1 MAVGLGKRNRNGVTF
16 STFVSIAVS
25 WAFAVIVLVLFVLRA
40 TRAVVKAV
48 LSSQHLL
55 VSLLSILTVCMSQG
69 PAAARTSVPGCCEFL
84 WTSGQQT
91 AGEHLL
97 CARSQRDGGGAVG
110 GFSAL
115 TFSFDAG

>member
-40 TRAVVKAV
+40 TRAVVEVV

-84 WTSGQQT
+84 WTSGSRQLMSIYCVQ
-91 AGEHLL
+91 GPRGMEEEPWVGFLL
-97 CARSQRDGGGAVG
+97 
-110 GFSAL
+110 
-115 TFSFDAG
+115 